1 MHCQVQVL
9 HAGGQIRKKHHPF
22 LSPHR
27 GYLKVMAIMS
37 FVDAF
42 WILLYFP
49 LIVAFP
55 RIWRK
60 TARRQHVASPLYQLA
75 DVLHS
80 MGSGGTSFGNV
91 WNWRENFGHK
101 THNSDFGLRRRHAQM
116 PHKLRF
122 HLCFFFFCSLVKATC
137 AASNLLRQMHSFQS
151 TIRTQTADVL
161 FTRPTLFIVC
171 GVGVYKWVSLPIS
184 LQAPVLTTY

>member
-80 MGSGGTSFGNV
+80 MGSGGTSFGDV

-122 HLCFFFFCSLVKATC
+122 HLCFFFFVLWSKPHAQLPTC
-137 AASNLLRQMHSFQS
+137 LDKCTPFNQPYAHKLQTCCLRVQLCLLF
-151 TIRTQTADVL
+151 A
-161 FTRPTLFIVC
+161 
-171 GVGVYKWVSLPIS
+171 VSGYIS
-184 LQAPVLTTY
+184 G